1 MADHPQSK
9 EATSAAGGE
18 SKEAASAAEGASK
31 GATSKADD
39 EIMSHETLGMS
50 SKGKFMFQKFV
61 ILVNI
66 DFII

>member
-9 EATSAAGGE
+9 EATSAVG
-18 SKEAASAAEGASK
+18 GASK
-31 GATSKADD
+31 EATSKADD

>member
-1 MADHPQSK
+1 MVDHPQSK
-9 EATSAAGGE
+9 EATSAAGGA

-50 SKGKFMFQKFV
+50 SKGNLKS
-61 ILVNI
+61 L
-66 DFII
+66 